1 MEQKTNSCVRGPVA
15 RAVLTVVIVAVGLT
29 VAGCGN
35 QMARIDEGQLRLQT
49 MVEANAQQI
58 ADIAARLE
66 QNQQELHAVIGTVQ
80 NDVAK
85 VAFDVAAVAEAQ
97 VKLHDTQM
105 QLHDTVQN
113 SNRQVTGK
121 IASLE
126 QNQRDMSASLGRAIA
141 GVQSETRKVAADLTA
156 VTAEQARLFETVR
169 ENNEQLTNKV
179 AVIEQAQQQ
188 RQDTIGGMQDNIR
201 AVAASITALG
211 EDVLRLQEILQNN
224 IRELVSIADITG
236 QKQIEFQDSI
246 KKDLLTL
253 DESLASIR
261 QNQSNLES
269 RIEQM
274 QNNGPDLSDV
284 PAALDQLRDQLEEL
298 SRSSMVDEADSTE
311 YDPSAETDS
320 VE

>member
-1 MEQKTNSCVRGPVA
+1 MKQKKSSSVRGPVT
-15 RAVLTVVIVAVGLT
+15 RGVLTVAIVAVGLGI
-29 VAGCGN
+29 AGCGN
-35 QMARIDEGQLRLQT
+35 QMAKIDEGQLRLQT

-66 QNQQELHAVIGTVQ
+66 QNQQELHAVIGNVQ

-97 VKLHDTQM
+97 MKLHDTM
-105 QLHDTVQN
+105 QN
-113 SNRQVTGK
+113 SNQQVTGK
-121 IASLE
+121 MASLE

-156 VTAEQARLFETVR
+156 VTAEQTKLFDTVR

-236 QKQIEFQDSI
+236 QKQIEFQESMR
-246 KKDLLTL
+246 KDLLTL

-274 QNNGPDLSDV
+274 QNSGPDLSDV
-284 PAALDQLRDQLEEL
+284 PAAIDQLRDQLEEL
-298 SRSSMVDEADSTE
+298 SRSSMVDEADSTDYE
-311 YDPSAETDS
+311 SSAETNS